1 MPRLTSVQSRQLSG
15 LATSRPWIITS
26 SASPVAEGD
35 TFTLTASNPPEYSSV
50 SPYTFSGNAA
60 AGESLE
66 YLPVQGNPTLSYVS
80 GSVVDKIELKT
91 LNDHQ
96 NATSKSLTMNIQN
109 GTVTVPITEAG
120 TQLGVPTYSTGTN
133 ITSSSL
139 SGINNATIGTV
150 GWRKYLTANQS
161 TGRLTVT
168 LPSTLS
174 IPCTIEFYGR
184 LNGFNAGS
192 SDLATYL
199 SVSNSATDQFVG
211 LMYKP
216 QVFPYT
222 HQGGINVRPDGGFD
236 VTAATDIWTW
246 HVITIDASWVPRYY
260 HLQQYTENGT
270 RKWGY
275 RNATGLDQ
283 AINVTS
289 RTSWNRLNFIAPPAT
304 YANTLYDGL
313 TYVDYHTV
321 RISNINRYGTD
332 TMITPPDPYTLET
345 DGNTVAIYRF
355 A

>member
-15 LATSRPWIITS
+15 LATSRPWVVTP

-35 TFTLTASNPPEYSSV
+35 TFTFTASSPLGYNSV
-50 SPYTFSGNAA
+50 PPYTLTGTAA

-66 YLPVQGNPTLSYVS
+66 YLPVSGTLSLNYT
-80 GSVVDKIELKT
+80 GSAIDKVQLKT

-96 NATSKSLTMNIQN
+96 NATAKSVTMTIQSASS
-109 GTVTVPITEAG
+109 TVSITEAG
-120 TQLGVPTYSTGTN
+120 TQLGVPTYSSGTN

-139 SGINNATIGTV
+139 TGINNATIGTT

-161 TGRLTVT
+161 TGRLTLT

-174 IPCTIEFYGR
+174 VPCTIEFYGR

-211 LMYKP
+211 FMYKP

-260 HLQQYTENGT
+260 HLQQYTDVDT
-270 RKWGY
+270 IKWGY

-289 RTSWNRLNFIAPPAT
+289 RTSWNRINFIAPPPT
-304 YANTLYDGL
+304 YASTLYDGL

-321 RISNINRYGTD
+321 RISNINRYGTS

-345 DGNTVAIYRF
+345 DANTVAIYRF

>member
-15 LATSRPWIITS
+15 LATSRPWIVTPS
-26 SASPVAEGD
+26 TTPVAEGD
-35 TFTLTASNPPEYSSV
+35 TFTFTASNPPGYDGVYS
-50 SPYTFSGNAA
+50 YTLTGST
-60 AGESLE
+60 AGESIE
-66 YLPVQGNPTLSYVS
+66 YLPTQGNLTLNYTS
-80 GSVVDKIELKT
+80 GSVVDKVEVKT

-96 NATSKSLTMNIQN
+96 NATAKSVTMTIQ
-109 GTVTVPITEAG
+109 GAVSTVDITESG
-120 TQLGVPTYSTGTN
+120 TALGVPTYSSGTT
-133 ITSSSL
+133 ITSASL
-139 SGINNATIGTV
+139 TGINNATIGTT

-161 TGRLTVT
+161 TGILTLT

-174 IPCTIEFYGR
+174 VPCTIEFYGR

-199 SVSNSATDQFVG
+199 SVSNSSTSQFVG

-270 RKWGY
+270 IKWGY

-283 AINVTS
+283 AINLSS
-289 RTSWNRLNFIAPPAT
+289 RTSWNRLNLIAPPAL

-313 TYVDYHTV
+313 TYVDYHTI
-321 RISNINRYGTD
+321 RISNTNRYGTN

-345 DGNTVAIYRF
+345 DANTVAIYRF
-355 A
+355 G